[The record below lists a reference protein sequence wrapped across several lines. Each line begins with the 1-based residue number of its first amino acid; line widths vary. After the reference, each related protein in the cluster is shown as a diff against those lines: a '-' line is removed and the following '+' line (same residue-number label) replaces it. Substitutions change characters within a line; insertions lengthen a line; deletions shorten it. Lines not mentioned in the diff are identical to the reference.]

1 MLRRL
6 GLGGLVEGVAR
17 RVAPSVGSFSIEV
30 DGLTLEGDHI
40 GQLYYVRE
48 LVESGRESYFV
59 ELLAA
64 AAVPGSTVLEG
75 GAHIGYVTLQA
86 ARAVGPGG
94 RVVCFEPNPRTLP
107 VLERNLD
114 VNGFRDRV
122 DVVRAAL
129 GSAPRRAEL
138 HVTEGGD
145 ESSLH
150 RGALPTEA
158 VAVEVTT
165 ADLALPAPA
174 RVDVVKLDVEG
185 GEVEALRGMRG
196 LLERSAPGPELFV
209 ECNPQALEQ
218 AGTSADELTAL
229 LAELGFDAHW
239 IDEGERRLRGL
250 DELTWTEG
258 YVNLRCT
265 RR

>member
-1 MLRRL
+1 VLRRI
-6 GLGGLVEGVAR
+6 GLGAVVDGVGR
-17 RVAPSVGSFSIEV
+17 RLAPAVGSFSMDV
-30 DGLTLEGDHI
+30 DGLRLEGDHI

-59 ELLAA
+59 ELLTAA
-64 AAVPGSTVLEG
+64 AAPGATVLEG

-86 ARAVGPGG
+86 ARAVGPEG

-107 VLERNLD
+107 VLERNLEA
-114 VNGFRDRV
+114 NGVRDRV
-122 DVVRAAL
+122 QVVRAAL
-129 GSAPRRAEL
+129 GGAPGRADL

-150 RGALPTEA
+150 RGALPSEA
-158 VAVEVTT
+158 VSVEVTT

-196 LLERSAPGPELFV
+196 LLERSAPGPALFV

-218 AGTSADELTAL
+218 AGTSADELTTL
-229 LAELGFDAHW
+229 IAELGFEARW
-239 IDEGERRLRGL
+239 IDEAGRSLRGL
-250 DELTWTEG
+250 EELAGNEG

-265 RR
+265 R